1 VKRHPNRDRSCLQP
15 LLHDSMAAS
24 LTDADYSVLFENPAH
39 FQPERT
45 WSLPNRDL
53 DLGYEDVVMDPPGD
67 FRW

>member
-1 VKRHPNRDRSCLQP
+1 
-15 LLHDSMAAS
+15 MAAS